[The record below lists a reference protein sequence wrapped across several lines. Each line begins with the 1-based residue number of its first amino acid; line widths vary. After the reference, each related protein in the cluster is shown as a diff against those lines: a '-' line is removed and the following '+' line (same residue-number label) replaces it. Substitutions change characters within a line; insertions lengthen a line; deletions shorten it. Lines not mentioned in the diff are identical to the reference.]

1 MARPRKQ
8 TYTLD
13 MYLTKIKKGSISND
27 ADVQRYFVWSNEQ
40 INGLIVTVLTDD
52 YIPPIILGEED
63 NSQLRIADGGQR
75 TTALNKFRYGNY
87 RITSAVED
95 SVISYKK
102 KVVDKEGNISWEDA
116 AFDIKGKT
124 YEQLPDELKDIFNE
138 YQIETVIHEH
148 CDMDKISK
156 YIKRY
161 NATTPMNTNQ
171 KAFTYI
177 SAYAKTV
184 RKISNYKFFI
194 DYSNFTEKEKTKGVT
209 ERVIVETIMCSNHLD
224 NWKKQMKTICAYLNE
239 NATQEEFEKLADNLH
254 RLEHVITDDV
264 QDIFNSKD
272 SFIWLSLFDRFTGL
286 AMEDKKFVD
295 FLREFKNRLR
305 YQPVEGKLF
314 DAVDEGAGT
323 KDKAVIHTKLHI
335 LETLMLIYLQIQ
347 KTDAEEID
355 LVSFVKEN
363 VGADITEE
371 DVELFEIIA
380 NDKSGVIEDLD
391 SWMLSDR
398 NRPSFVAL
406 VGYAMREDN
415 DDVLEKWLPVYE
427 KNHSPVLNQKENF
440 LIMKQNFE
448 QYIIDNNM
456 AGLFHE

>member
-75 TTALNKFRYGNY
+75 TFALNKFRYGNY
-87 RITSAVED
+87 KITSAVED

-102 KVVDKEGNISWEDA
+102 KVVDKEGNIGWEDA
-116 AFDIKGKT
+116 VFDIKGKT
-124 YEQLPDELKDIFNE
+124 YEQLPDELKDTFNE

-184 RKISNYKFFI
+184 RKILNNRFFI

-209 ERVIVETIMCSNHLD
+209 ERVVVETIMCSNHLD
-224 NWKKQMKTICAYLNE
+224 DWKKQMKTICAYLNE
-239 NATQEEFEKLADNLH
+239 NATQEEFDKLADNLH
-254 RLEHVITDDV
+254 RLEKVITDDV

-272 SFIWLSLFDRFTGL
+272 SFIWLTLFERFTKL
-286 AMEDKKFVD
+286 AIEDKKFVD
-295 FLREFKNRLR
+295 FLREFKKRLK
-305 YQPVEGKLF
+305 YKAVDGKLF
-314 DAVDEGAGT
+314 DTVDDGAGT
-323 KDKAVIHTKLHI
+323 KDKAVIIAKLHI
-335 LETLMLIYLQIQ
+335 LETLMLEYLHIN
-347 KTDAEEID
+347 KSDAEEID
-355 LVSFVKEN
+355 YVSFIKEN
-363 VGADITEE
+363 VGSDVTEE
-371 DVELFEIIA
+371 DIELFEMIA

-398 NRPSFVAL
+398 NRPSLVAL

-415 DDVLEKWLPVYE
+415 EDVLDEWLPVYE
-427 KNHSPVLNQKENF
+427 KNHSLIRNQKENF
-440 LIMKQNFE
+440 QLMKRSFE
-448 QYIIDNNM
+448 QFI
-456 AGLFHE
+456 AGRG